1 MYIFQDSEN
10 KRNCLQI
17 FSANYYLIESPCA
30 VHGILFTEGLKGL
43 KVLILNKVIPKVHI
57 QNT

>member
-17 FSANYYLIESPCA
+17 FSANYYLIESPCV
-30 VHGILFTEGLKGL
+30 VHGILFTEGLKS
-43 KVLILNKVIPKVHI
+43 PYPE
-57 QNT
+57 